1 MKLQQLRYIWEVAH
15 HDLNMSEAAQSLYTS
30 QPGIS
35 KQIRLLEDELG
46 VEIFVRSGKHLV
58 QISLAG
64 EKILQVAGEV
74 LQQVESIKHIAQ
86 EFNVPN
92 MGTLDIAASDVAA
105 CFFLPKVIANFS
117 QKYPKVNIHLNQNAP
132 QNVIQQAS
140 DGEVDLGFASD
151 IAVHP
156 GELIFLPVF
165 RWNYSVLVPKGHPLT
180 SIVALTLADIA
191 DYPMITYT
199 TGSIAKD
206 IIGETFYSNELTNHN
221 VCSATDTDVIK
232 SYIRKGMGIGI
243 VASMSFDAERDTD
256 LVALDARHIFPA
268 CTTSI
273 ALCKKTCLRGFMYE
287 FIFTIAPHL
296 TYDVLKK
303 AFDLHNRDERKE
315 LIKLLRP
322 PEY

>member
-15 HDLNMSEAAQSLYTS
+15 HDLNVSATAQSLYTS

-35 KQIRLLEDELG
+35 KQVRLLEDELG

-58 QISLAG
+58 QISPAG

-86 EFNVPN
+86 EFNEPN

-105 CFFLPKVIANFS
+105 CFILPNVISKFS
-117 QKYPKVNIHLNQNAP
+117 KKYPKVIIHLNQNAP

-140 DGEVDLGFASD
+140 DGEVNLGFATDS
-151 IAVHP
+151 AVHP
-156 GELIFLPVF
+156 SELIFLPAF
-165 RWNYSVLVPKGHPLT
+165 RWNYSVLVPKDHPLT
-180 SIVALTLADIA
+180 TLVPLALPDIA

-199 TGSIAKD
+199 TGTVATD
-206 IIGETFYSNELTNHN
+206 VIGETFHNNELTNHS

-232 SYIRKGMGIGI
+232 SYVRKGMGIGI
-243 VASMSFDAERDTD
+243 IASMSFDAEHDTD
-256 LVALDARHIFPA
+256 LVALDARHLFPA
-268 CTTSI
+268 STTNI
-273 ALCKKTCLRGFMYE
+273 ALCKKSCLRGFMYD
-287 FIFTIAPHL
+287 FIASVAPHL
-296 TYDVLKK
+296 THEVLKK
-303 AFDLHNRDERKE
+303 AFTLHNRDERE
-315 LIKLLRP
+315 ELLRSLRL